1 MITIHTKKGEDMK
14 TRMSHSNLVNL
25 LCSYPG
31 FVACSMQS
39 STDRRIQL
47 KSSYKNGNIFVL
59 TVDNTCENK
68 VKKDKEGVFLSTKH
82 KGNGIG
88 VETVKN
94 IAQRYQG
101 VCRIEL
107 ENGMF
112 RISVMLKG

>member
-1 MITIHTKKGEDMK
+1 
-14 TRMSHSNLVNL
+14 
-25 LCSYPG
+25 
-31 FVACSMQS
+31 MQS

-88 VETVKN
+88 VESVKN